1 MLLLSSSQI
10 FNPALVRDG
19 IFSTGCSQ
27 DGDSSLQI
35 YGLRSELEN
44 TVRYYAVTVRGDG
57 CDPTCELLLV
67 KRCGVQHKAAVV

>member
-10 FNPALVRDG
+10 LNPTLVRDD
-19 IFSTGCSQ
+19 IFSTGCSR

-44 TVRYYAVTVRGDG
+44 TEVLLTTRGDE
-57 CDPTCELLLV
+57 CDPTRELTANV
-67 KRCGVQHKAAVV
+67 PANIIFVAS